1 MIKNYKTLI
10 INKSNILPLV
20 ICLIFLVLQF
30 NIIDYGTNINNIDY
44 ISNYKISDPDI
55 LEKSDTFTLADEKNI
70 VASPSGIKE
79 SKDKWYMRFNL
90 YTVQPE
96 ENANIKALARIKND
110 PKNFDPAFYA
120 YGGAYLYSLG
130 AWYFI
135 IDKIGIIDIK
145 SFHELLK
152 VPDNMDEIY
161 ISGRFFVLL
170 LFTLSGLVLFYT
182 ISKIANSTY
191 ASLCLILYL
200 ATPISLLYSVVL
212 KPHFYA
218 LFWCNLSLL
227 ILCNSLNTKYLS
239 SSMIAL
245 LGICVGMAVG
255 SVITFSLFSLF
266 VGFVLIFFYK
276 RSYVSFN
283 KLSLFIIVALATFIA
298 TNPYII
304 VNYEGF
310 ALERSA
316 MKDWFFLSFEP
327 IYLIRFIKNS
337 ILPGIGFITGTFFL
351 LLFAKHIFS
360 GRDFNSKLI
369 PLFLLSCIF
378 FIAVITPSIST
389 WHINYRLIPYFLPI
403 ALIYFAYTYPNKI
416 KLLFLMTILTIF
428 QSIPMHLAFIDENN
442 PDNSTRIQASN
453 WINNNIALGEN
464 ICLVSET
471 LSPHEIP
478 PFNFNLFKINESNC
492 SYYVTIEPSPG
503 YLPHMDNYKLEKRWK
518 PRFFSKSF
526 PTVYGYI
533 NPQISVY
540 KSTIL

>member
-79 SKDKWYMRFNL
+79 SKDKWFMRFNL

-327 IYLIRFIKNS
+327 TYLIRFIKNS
-337 ILPGIGFITGTFFL
+337 ILCRPEFMQSRRPSSSARGARGPTRGPATSTESRTPARAAQATSCTSRTSSSSLLTSSSTGLRSTYCIPLVDPGTFVSSEITCRIEVKISSIVCSCSSFCSL
-351 LLFAKHIFS
+351 ASVIRPDLSAKVIF
-360 GRDFNSKLI
+360 
-369 PLFLLSCIF
+369 
-378 FIAVITPSIST
+378 V
-389 WHINYRLIPYFLPI
+389 
-403 ALIYFAYTYPNKI
+403 
-416 KLLFLMTILTIF
+416 
-428 QSIPMHLAFIDENN
+428 
-442 PDNSTRIQASN
+442 
-453 WINNNIALGEN
+453 
-464 ICLVSET
+464 V
-471 LSPHEIP
+471 
-478 PFNFNLFKINESNC
+478 
-492 SYYVTIEPSPG
+492 
-503 YLPHMDNYKLEKRWK
+503 
-518 PRFFSKSF
+518 
-526 PTVYGYI
+526 
-533 NPQISVY
+533 
-540 KSTIL
+540 